1 MSWSRTPAAALR
13 RRPEI
18 RIRGAN
24 SLLYGNSPLV
34 IVDGVQGVGL
44 NSLNPN
50 EIESMEVLK
59 DAAALSIYGSR
70 GANGVILVTTK
81 KGDGERARVTYNGFV
96 SVDKVRRLLPALE
109 AKEYAT
115 LFDEFRKESGLSEYF
130 GPEAIATLGK
140 GTNWQDKIYRT
151 AISHNHN
158 LSLGGGEEGYFP
170 ISWPPTSRARGYHP
184 QYQLRPVH
192 AARNINARP
201 TPRLDLGLTSL
212 LSTTR

>member
-1 MSWSRTPAAALR
+1 MTSVKAKELVSAPTFNTSQALQGRVAGVMVQNSSGSPSAA
-13 RRPEI
+13 PEI

-96 SVDKVRRLLPALE
+96 SVDKVRRLLPGAGSEGVCHALRRIPQGVGAE
-109 AKEYAT
+109 RV
-115 LFDEFRKESGLSEYF
+115 FR
-130 GPEAIATLGK
+130 P
-140 GTNWQDKIYRT
+140 
-151 AISHNHN
+151 
-158 LSLGGGEEGYFP
+158 GGH
-170 ISWPPTSRARGYHP
+170 R
-184 QYQLRPVH
+184 H
-192 AARNINARP
+192 A
-201 TPRLDLGLTSL
+201 G
-212 LSTTR
+212 